1 MIQLRKLGTLLSCLL
16 GFITI
21 ALPSAAAITTFDT
34 QQPERPKIGVV
45 LAGGGAKGAAHIGV
59 LKKLEEMKIPVDY
72 ITGTSMGAYVGGL
85 YATGMSADE
94 IEVLFETVDWQEGYV
109 DKISRSERQV
119 RTKEYEDYFNL
130 NPDIGIGPE
139 GLRSPVGVVQGQTMM
154 SIVRMTSGNIPQMKS
169 FDDFPIPYRAIAT
182 DIENF
187 EEIVLEDGWLADA
200 MMASMSVP
208 GALPPYELD
217 GMLLID
223 GGVTNNMPVNVA
235 QTMGADIIIAVD
247 ISSNYLEKDQISNV
261 LDVASQLSNYLV
273 RRTTEEQ
280 KELLDEDKDIL
291 LIPHVGDIGTTDFHK
306 MPQALQWGYNAATSI
321 ETSLSRY
328 SLSSADYQRYIDEK
342 QKKKVLHS
350 DEMVVNKLVL
360 NNNSHYRDDMLLD
373 YLGIDPR
380 VLDGETKFSV
390 TPSSE
395 HIEERVKRLYALDR
409 FENIYYK
416 FETGSDENGEEENT
430 LYINVDEKSWG
441 PNYLNFRFIV
451 EEDFDSDSNVA
462 LGVSTNFTGL
472 NDYGG
477 ELKANVELGTERRAS
492 LNYSSPFYLSQKW
505 FNSLGVSYIKED
517 RYTQENYL
525 DGEVDLGMHES
536 SNKSDIEEVE
546 FEGAIGIQPTL
557 WQEARVG
564 LRYISGSLT
573 PSIGSIDYKRKGVFG
588 RYRIDTLD
596 DYSMPRHGVLLNVEY
611 FASDDSLAGSA
622 SFDAID
628 YDFTDEVVHEF
639 DVSLRGAE
647 SFGPTTLVG
656 NVEFGTVES
665 KSSENAPIQPKE
677 LGGFLRLSGIPRDSL
692 IGQNLFFSSLMVRH
706 RLFDDVGGLPVYV
719 GASLEYGG
727 VWNDVDTSISD
738 APLYHAGSLFTG
750 VDSSIGPVV
759 LAVGATEQGYRSV
772 YFIIGKTF

>member
-1 MIQLRKLGTLLSCLL
+1 MTQYWKSFILLTCLL
-16 GFITI
+16 GMFSTSHLSMATDLTGIT
-21 ALPSAAAITTFDT
+21 SNHD
-34 QQPERPKIGVV
+34 RPKIGVV

-59 LKKLEEMKIPVDY
+59 LKKLEEMQIPVDY
-72 ITGTSMGAYVGGL
+72 ITGTSMGAFVGGL

-94 IEVLFETVDWQEGYV
+94 IEVLFETVDWEEGYV
-109 DKISRSERQV
+109 DKVSRSERQV
-119 RTKEYEDYFNL
+119 RAKEYEDYFNL
-130 NPDIGIGPE
+130 NPDLGIGTD
-139 GLRSPVGVVQGQTMM
+139 GIRSPVGVVQGQNMM
-154 SIVRMTSGNIPQMKS
+154 SIVRITSGNVPQMKS
-169 FDDFPIPYRAIAT
+169 FDDFPIPYRAVAT

-187 EEIVLEDGWLADA
+187 EEVILEDGWLADA

-217 GMLLID
+217 GTLLID

-247 ISSNYLEKDQISNV
+247 ISSNYLEKEQISSV

-328 SLSSADYQRYIDEK
+328 SLSSADYQRYIDKK
-342 QKKKVLHS
+342 QKKKVLRS

-360 NNNSHYRDDMLLD
+360 ENNSHYRDDMLLS
-373 YLGIDPR
+373 YLEIDIEA
-380 VLDGETKFSV
+380 LDEDTRFSV

-395 HIEERVKRLYALDR
+395 LIEERIRKLYALDR
-409 FENIYYK
+409 FERIYYW
-416 FETGSDENGEEENT
+416 FEKGTNEDGEEENT
-430 LYINVDEKSWG
+430 LHINVDEKSWG

-462 LGVSTNFTGL
+462 LGVSTNFTGI
-472 NDYGG
+472 NDFGG

-492 LNYSSPFYLSQKW
+492 LNFSSPFYYSQKW
-505 FNSLGVSYIKED
+505 FNSFGVSYIKED

-525 DGEVDLGMHES
+525 DEEVTLGMHEN
-536 SNKSDIEEVE
+536 SNKSDVEEVE

-564 LRYISGSLT
+564 VRYVKGGLT
-573 PSIGSIDYKRKGVFG
+573 PSSGSIDYKRKGVFG

-596 DYSMPRHGVLLNVEY
+596 DYSMPHKGFLINIEY
-611 FASDDSLAGSA
+611 FASDDTLSGTA
-622 SFDAID
+622 SVDGRS

-639 DVSLRGAE
+639 DISFRGAE
-647 SFGPTTLVG
+647 SFGPTTFVG

-665 KSSENAPIQPKE
+665 KSADNVPIQPKE

-706 RLFDDVGGLPVYV
+706 KLFDDVGGLPVYV
-719 GASLEYGG
+719 GASMEYGG
-727 VWNDVDTSISD
+727 VWNNVDTSLAH